1 MNMRILLT
9 NDDGYK
15 SRTLNILAKTLF
27 EFGHEPIV
35 FSPVNDV
42 SGQGSALNLHPEAKI
57 DIKSKDDIKIY
68 AVHGT
73 TTDCVIF
80 GTAYYNNIDLVI
92 SGINYG
98 LNVGRDT
105 LNSATVSGAKEAI
118 MRGIPA
124 MALSIN
130 SYNPRNIVDITKYFC
145 ELLDRKL
152 QSILSNKY
160 LLNINFP
167 DRPVNKIGGLK
178 VVPMS
183 RKGWNKDIT
192 FEEKGRELTVRIKAT
207 RPKLEGEKGTDLY
220 WVTKGY
226 ITITPVVPDLI
237 DYNLIH
243 QLEVQLQL
251 D

>member
-1 MNMRILLT
+1 
-9 NDDGYK
+9 
-15 SRTLNILAKTLF
+15 
-27 EFGHEPIV
+27 
-35 FSPVNDV
+35 V
-42 SGQGSALNLHPEAKI
+42 SGQGSALNLQPIAKI
-57 DIKSKDDIKIY
+57 DIKSKDGIEVY
-68 AVHGT
+68 VVHGT

-80 GTAYYNNIDLVI
+80 GTTYYPDIDLVI

-98 LNVGRDT
+98 LNVGKDT

-118 MRGIPA
+118 MRGLPA

-130 SYNPRNIVDITKYFC
+130 SYYPRNLEDVTKYFC

-152 QSILSNKY
+152 QSVLSNQY

-167 DRPVNKIGGLK
+167 DRPVSKINGLK
-178 VVPMS
+178 IVPMS

-192 FEEKGRELTVRIKAT
+192 FEEKGRQLIVHIKGT

-243 QLEVQLQL
+243 KLEEALL
-251 D
+251 